1 MEIKFIEG
9 KKESVIGRRIKL
21 VYSKDSTFNK
31 AIKPGDTGTIMDVY
45 IIGRGKIMYSIDW
58 DNENSLP
65 LVEGEDDFEMVK
77 SNNTVIDIE
86 FR

>member
-9 KKESVIGRRIKL
+9 KMKSVIGREIRL
-21 VYSKDSTFNK
+21 VYSRDSTFNK
-31 AIKPGDTGTIMDVY
+31 TMGPGDTGTITDVY

-65 LVEGEDDFEMVK
+65 LVEGEDDFEIL
-77 SNNTVIDIE
+77 SDNTIIDIE